1 MNKVSTRASKALLC
15 SALFS
20 LCLVPTGLFAQEATG
35 AQMIEEVVVTA
46 RKIEESVRDVPATV
60 NALTEAALDERGIN
74 SLQEV
79 ADATPGFDFAHA
91 FGRNDFRPVIRGQ
104 SNILGRANAGLFV
117 DGIIIEEGN
126 ASIPMAAL
134 QRVEVVKGPQS
145 ALYGRSTLA
154 GAINYVLKEPG
165 ESFDAEASVD
175 IGERDYSRI
184 EAHASGPLTDTAGFA
199 VTVSRYQRG
208 GEYNNSSPGN
218 ALGTVAYEDEV
229 GDEETTSFTG
239 VLTLNPSDQLS
250 VRLHSIFEETD
261 DAHYAIGLLPSSMNN
276 CYQVTRG
283 GSLMQPAPPAGT
295 PEALSGSVNLAGYN
309 GSGYYC
315 GEVDVD
321 TVLENNGGGDN
332 TSLETGFYPHSGT
345 DRESFR
351 LGLRLDWDVSDSM
364 TLTSMTG
371 YNNVETQAEQDQTF
385 GGGDTRRPVAGV
397 GSPFAVQGFGPTP
410 PIIHTRVGFL
420 TSDDDEFEDFSQE
433 FRVSGEMGTNIRY
446 LAGVYYYESEESGDA
461 VGSGD
466 TRATTWIDGTTRAFN
481 PFNPRFVPLSGFST
495 SATYE
500 GAMREDDGGNELASF
515 SVFGSVEVDVSDRLS
530 VGAEIRYNED
540 EFDIRP
546 EGESEFVNGTFDAF
560 LPKVTVGYKL
570 VDDVL
575 LYGNVAVGNKP
586 GSLNSAAGVPAADRE
601 VDEETAVS
609 YEIGIKSLWMDGR
622 VEANVALYQIDWED
636 MQLTSTR
643 AANVN
648 GQDRTFSILE
658 NVGEASITGIELDVS
673 VLLTDFWDAR
683 IAYAWTDSEIE
694 EFVQSVDAC
703 PLEAD
708 GDRASCTPS
717 SFREAA
723 LIAGYSASGDVIIS
737 GKQLPQTSEHQA
749 SLSTRFHGQVSAD
762 WGWFVRAD
770 WNYNSKR
777 YAQVYNLAH
786 TGDREILNLRAGVEG
801 ERMSFTA
808 WVDNALDDNASPAL
822 IRYVQAND
830 LTFNPFNRAIGA
842 TMPEQRRAGVTA
854 RFSL

>member
-1 MNKVSTRASKALLC
+1 M
-15 SALFS
+15 
-20 LCLVPTGLFAQEATG
+20 
-35 AQMIEEVVVTA
+35 MIEEIVVTA
-46 RKIEESVRDVPATV
+46 RKIEENLRRAPVTV
-60 NALTEAALDERGIN
+60 NALTESALDERGIN

-117 DGIIIEEGN
+117 DGIIIEQGN

-165 ESFDAEASVD
+165 ESFDAEASLDV
-175 IGERDYSRI
+175 GERDYSRI

-218 ALGTVAYEDEV
+218 ALGTVAFEDEV

-239 VLTLNPSDQLS
+239 VFTFDPTDQLS
-250 VRLHSIFEETD
+250 VRLHGIFEETD
-261 DAHYAIGLLPSSMNN
+261 DAHYAIGLLPSSLNN

-283 GSLMQPAPPAGT
+283 GSLTQPAPPAGT
-295 PEALSGSVNLAGYN
+295 PEASADTVTSAGYN

-315 GEVDVD
+315 GRVDVD

-345 DRESFR
+345 DRESLR

-364 TLTSMTG
+364 TLTSITG

-397 GSPFAVQGFGPTP
+397 GSPFAVQGLGPTP
-410 PIIHTRVGFL
+410 PIVHSRVGFL
-420 TSDDDEFEDFSQE
+420 TSNNDEFEDFSQE

-446 LAGVYYYESEESGDA
+446 LAGMYYYESEESGDEL
-461 VGSGD
+461 GSGD
-466 TRATTWIDGTTRAFN
+466 TRATTWNGTPVYS
-481 PFNPRFVPLSGFST
+481 PFNPGFAPLPGLST
-495 SATYE
+495 SAIYE
-500 GAMREDDGGNELASF
+500 GAMSRDNGSDELASF
-515 SVFGSVEVDVSDRLS
+515 SVFGSVEVDLSDRLS

-546 EGESEFVNGTFDAF
+546 AGESEVVNGTFDAF
-560 LPKVTVGYKL
+560 LPKVTVGYRL
-570 VDDVL
+570 SDDVL
-575 LYGNVAVGNKP
+575 LYGNVAIGNKP
-586 GSLNSAAGVPAADRE
+586 GSLNSDAGLPAADRE

-622 VEANVALYQIDWED
+622 VETNVALYQIDWED

-643 AANVN
+643 AANVD

-658 NVGEASITGIELDVS
+658 NVGEASITGIELDTTVFI
-673 VLLTDFWDAR
+673 TDFWDAR

-694 EFVQSVDAC
+694 EFVQSVDAG
-703 PLEAD
+703 AMA
-708 GDRASCTPS
+708 GSA
-717 SFREAA
+717 FREAA
-723 LIAGYSASGDVIIS
+723 LIAGYSESGDVVIS
-737 GKQLPQTSEHQA
+737 GTQLPQTSEHQA
-749 SLSTRFHGQVSAD
+749 SLSTRFHGEVNAD

-808 WVDNALDDNASPAL
+808 WVDNALDDNTSPAL

-842 TMPEQRRAGVTA
+842 TIPEQRRAGITA
-854 RFSL
+854 RVSL